1 MKTHILDKFSLF
13 MLYLTNTIKS
23 LLKSIEITMNFQL
36 PTLHHNLQLIANN
49 CQKCQEHVILH
60 GGAIPP
66 SLKKILCDST
76 HHSFSCLGTP
86 DEHFCPTV
94 GCKEVSYPLPQKEM
108 ERERD
113 MTTRRDS
120 GHWDMIGKSPRHD

>member
-60 GGAIPP
+60 DGAIPP

-86 DEHFCPTV
+86 DEHFCPEATEED
-94 GCKEVSYPLPQKEM
+94 GD
-108 ERERD
+108 RD
-113 MTTRRDS
+113 MQARRDS
-120 GHWDMIGKSPRHD
+120 GHWDMIGKSQRHD